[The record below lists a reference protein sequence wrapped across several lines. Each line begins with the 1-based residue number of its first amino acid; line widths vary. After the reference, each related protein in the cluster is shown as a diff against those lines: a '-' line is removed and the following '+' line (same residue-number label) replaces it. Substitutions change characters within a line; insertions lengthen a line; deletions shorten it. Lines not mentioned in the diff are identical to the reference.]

1 MCWFSTDYANKIE
14 EAKVGERLGIK
25 QMHWHANWVV
35 RETEVGARHPCPVC
49 LKDQTRVLFRFSES
63 QQESLHFG
71 SEAEA
76 VFRMS
81 KHRKQDIFEFV
92 GGKQISLNDL
102 PARLI
107 FDVLVV
113 PGSEQLSAA
122 LNTEPAPQGE
132 EETQKEP
139 LLSRL
144 LAHF

>member
-1 MCWFSTDYANKIE
+1 
-14 EAKVGERLGIK
+14 
-25 QMHWHANWVV
+25 
-35 RETEVGARHPCPVC
+35 
-49 LKDQTRVLFRFSES
+49 VLFRFSES

-81 KHRKQDIFEFV
+81 KHRKQDIFEFA

-102 PARLI
+102 PARLV

-113 PGSEQLSAA
+113 PGLEQLSAA
-122 LNTEPAPQGE
+122 LNTESAPQDE

>member
-1 MCWFSTDYANKIE
+1 MNALRSRDDLDTI
-14 EAKVGERLGIK
+14 
-25 QMHWHANWVV
+25 
-35 RETEVGARHPCPVC
+35 PV
-49 LKDQTRVLFRFSES
+49 LPDDVPVT
-63 QQESLHFG
+63 
-71 SEAEA
+71 
-76 VFRMS
+76 MP
-81 KHRKQDIFEFV
+81 
-92 GGKQISLNDL
+92 DL